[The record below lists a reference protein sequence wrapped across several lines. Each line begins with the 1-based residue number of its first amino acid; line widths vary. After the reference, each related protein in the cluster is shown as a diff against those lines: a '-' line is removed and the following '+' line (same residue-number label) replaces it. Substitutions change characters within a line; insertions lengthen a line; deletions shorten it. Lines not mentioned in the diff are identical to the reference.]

1 MSIEQALL
9 HRHYF
14 LSDENCIQRLVD
26 DYNKNGA
33 IWIAYDFDN
42 TVFDYH
48 GQGHDYSEIINL
60 LKDLKTSKIGCG
72 FIVWTAA
79 DDMDFVKK
87 FLDEHKLPYDF
98 INENPPFF
106 QKKNPRKIYANILLD
121 DRAGLWSAYH
131 QLVEFKKIIEK
142 QKN

>member
-1 MSIEQALL
+1 M
-9 HRHYF
+9 
-14 LSDENCIQRLVD
+14 
-26 DYNKNGA
+26 

-48 GQGHDYSEIINL
+48 GQGHDYSEVMNL
-60 LKDLKTSKIGCG
+60 LRELKASNISCG
-72 FIVWTAA
+72 FIIWTAA

-87 FLDEHKLPYDF
+87 FLDEHELPYDL

-121 DRAGLWSAYH
+121 DRAGLLSAYH
-131 QLVEFKKIIEK
+131 QLVEFKKIIE
-142 QKN
+142 QQQD